1 MTVNVAI
8 DPEFDGKADYPIVK
22 AESYAATPD
31 ISGWTLNVTGVAGG
45 EFRLVRSPDGICLR
59 SGVRGMIIIFR

>member
-22 AESYAATPD
+22 AESYASTPD
-31 ISGWTLNVTGVAGG
+31 ISGWTLNVTGGG
-45 EFRLVRSPDGICLR
+45 TREFSLVRSSGGICLR
-59 SGVRGMIIIFR
+59 SGNRGLIMIVW